1 LTLST
6 PADLDRFHELQ
17 RRALLA
23 DVRLTADREGQLHLR
38 AGDHHQT
45 VPDLETAE
53 RLIHAVASRQ
63 VGDLAETNAV
73 TP

>member
-1 LTLST
+1 MTLST
-6 PADLDRFHELQ
+6 PEDLDKFHELQ

-38 AGDHHQT
+38 AGDNHQT

-53 RLIHAVASRQ
+53 HLI
-63 VGDLAETNAV
+63 GEAEAARE
-73 TP
+73 